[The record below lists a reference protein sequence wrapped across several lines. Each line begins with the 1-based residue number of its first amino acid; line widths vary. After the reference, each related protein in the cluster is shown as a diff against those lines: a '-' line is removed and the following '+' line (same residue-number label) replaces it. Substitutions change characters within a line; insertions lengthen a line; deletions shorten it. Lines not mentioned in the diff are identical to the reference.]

1 MDTRHIVILSGRD
14 VAQCLDM
21 KMAIQAMEKAFCQL
35 SSHRAKVPLR
45 TGLEIE
51 EHNGISLF
59 MPAYLPES
67 RQIALKTVCVFKDNP
82 QKNLPAIHAMVQV
95 FDAQTGIP
103 LAVMD
108 GEVLTALRTGA
119 ASGLATKILAN
130 ESAQVAAIM
139 GAGVQGRTQLE
150 AVCSVRNI
158 QQALVFDLSEKKS
171 RQFAQQMSEKLSIP
185 IVPMNK
191 MDELKNADIICTAT
205 PSDRALFDHSVLK
218 KGVHINGIGSYR
230 PDMCEIPAE
239 TVKTAR
245 VFVDQKQACLSEA
258 GDLIGPLEKG
268 IIDEN
273 HIRAEL
279 GEVILGLKKG
289 RCDKDDITFFKT
301 VGIAVQD
308 LAAADLILKKAR
320 QLGLG
325 SVVEI

>member
-14 VAQCLDM
+14 VTRCLDM
-21 KMAIQAMEKAFCQL
+21 KMAIQTMEKAFSQL
-35 SSHRAKVPLR
+35 SAHRAKVPLR
-45 TGLEIE
+45 TSLEID
-51 EHNGISLF
+51 EHNGVSLF
-59 MPAYLPES
+59 MPAYLPETG
-67 RQIALKTVCVFKDNP
+67 QIALKTVCVFKNNP
-82 QKNLPAIHAMVQV
+82 QKGLPAIHAMVQV

-130 ESAQVAAIM
+130 KTAQTVAII

-150 AVCSVRNI
+150 AVCNVRDI
-158 QQALVFDLSEKKS
+158 QQVLVFDLSEKQALKFS
-171 RQFAQQMSEKLSIP
+171 AEMGEKLS
-185 IVPMNK
+185 VPVGLMNK
-191 MDELKNADIICTAT
+191 MDDLNKADIICTAT
-205 PSDRALFDHSVLK
+205 TSGRALFDHSVLK

-239 TVKTAR
+239 TVKAAR
-245 VFVDQKQACLSEA
+245 VFVDQKEACLSEA
-258 GDLIGPLEKG
+258 GDLIGPLNKG

-273 HIRAEL
+273 HISTEL
-279 GEVILGLKKG
+279 GDVILGLKKG
-289 RCDKDDITFFKT
+289 RCSKDDITFFKT

-308 LAAADLILKKAR
+308 LAVADLILKKAR
-320 QLGLG
+320 KLGLG